1 MKLLFVVSSLDLTQP
16 FSATPAWWMLLKAL
30 YEIGVE
36 IVAAP
41 YQGPP
46 IESLWWRAE
55 ANPAK
60 WQGDMFKLARDTMRK
75 IAPQSDLT
83 PQPPNTS
90 DLTPQPPL
98 HFVERGSQIPL
109 SMQWGG
115 VRGGDTPVKDEK
127 TTAPHPASAS
137 TWEQESF
144 SDKLTRT
151 AAQTLIAP
159 LWERHLDKILT
170 QQPDIDAVIFL
181 TVPLNHLRGIPAM
194 IQHKHRKPVLY
205 YDGDVPASLPNMRGF
220 ASGFRIYQGADASEY
235 TAFISNSTGGE
246 TFLRDLG
253 AKQVHTLWYAAD
265 PLVYSPA
272 DVPAQDIDVF
282 FYGHGTEYRAE
293 WIQAMLSDAAAAL
306 PDAQFAVRGTK
317 LGALGRV
324 RLLPYL
330 SFSKLREYTARSKI
344 NLCITRSAHASVY
357 GSSSMRPFELA
368 AMGACIVA
376 NPYQGLDMW
385 FEPDHEIIII
395 QSAEEAADRYGYL
408 LKHDTERQKIG
419 QAARERVLKQHTFQ
433 HRARELVAIVRQHL

>member
-30 YEIGVE
+30 YEVGVE

-60 WQGDMFKLARDTMRK
+60 WQGDFFKAARDTVRNLTPK
-75 IAPQSDLT
+75 SDLTPQRSLQSDLT
-83 PQPPNTS
+83 PRPPVS
-90 DLTPQPPL
+90 RRKVLRL
-98 HFVERGSQIPL
+98 KERGSQ
-109 SMQWGG
+109 
-115 VRGGDTPVKDEK
+115 VREGE
-127 TTAPHPASAS
+127 A
-137 TWEQESF
+137 WEQESLT
-144 SDKLTRT
+144 DKLTRT

-194 IQHKHRKPVLY
+194 IQHKHHKPVIY

-246 TFLRDLG
+246 DFLRELG
-253 AKQVHTLWYAAD
+253 AKAVHTLWYAAD
-265 PLVYSPA
+265 PLVYSPIA
-272 DVPAQDIDVF
+272 VPTQDMDVF
-282 FYGHGTEYRAE
+282 FYGHGKEYRAE
-293 WIQAMLSDAAAAL
+293 WVQAMLTDAAAAL
-306 PDAQFAVRGTK
+306 PEAKFAVRGTK
-317 LGALGRV
+317 LGDLGRV
-324 RLLPYL
+324 KLLPYL

-344 NLCITRSAHASVY
+344 NLCITRGAHASVY

-376 NPYQGLDMW
+376 NPYAGIDLW
-385 FEPDHEIIII
+385 FEPDKEIISV
-395 QSAEEAADRYGYL
+395 QSAEEALDRYRYL
-408 LKHDTERQKIG
+408 LSHEAERQKIG

-433 HRARELVAIVRQHL
+433 HRARELVTIVEQYL